1 LGPFSVN
8 PLRVQGVV
16 YTPGGIMYKTCSN
29 CENWEKP
36 EKNDSYDWFKESLKM
51 VSPDCDKKRTAPCKP
66 SASSNNLKGK

>member
-1 LGPFSVN
+1 
-8 PLRVQGVV
+8 
-16 YTPGGIMYKTCSN
+16 MYKTCSN